1 MSSLVEILGAL
12 FYFLFFCIFI
22 CGFMIDL
29 SKKKFVP
36 ASINIT
42 LALMNLIVGSYFLI
56 SSFI

>member
-22 CGFMIDL
+22 CGFMMDL

>member
-22 CGFMIDL
+22 CSFMMDL

-36 ASINIT
+36 ASIHIT
-42 LALMNLIVGSYFLI
+42 LALMILIIGSYFLV